1 MPHKVFI
8 DRGYISAEQEN
19 VDPIQGIYKKAF
31 VFEVNMPMFIATQLT
46 TLKNYEPTREFVNP
60 NNKKAFLSII
70 DALETYRLLKLQGVD
85 DRTARMVVP
94 PATYI
99 KFTLR
104 MSLSEIKSLYKR
116 VNIDTCEYIRVL
128 NNITVEK
135 APKMCQLL
143 KMYHFE

>member
-19 VDPIQGIYKKAF
+19 VDPIQGIYKKVF

-70 DALETYRLLKLQGVD
+70 DALETYRLMIEQGVHD
-85 DRTARMVVP
+85 KTARMVVP

-116 VNIDTCEYIRVL
+116 VNPDTCEYIRVL
-128 NNITVEK
+128 NNIAINN
-135 APKMCQLL
+135 APHMCKLL
-143 KMYHFE
+143 KIYPIE

>member
-8 DRGYISAEQEN
+8 NSGYISADEES
-19 VDPIQGIYKKAF
+19 VDSVHGIYKK
-31 VFEVNMPMFIATQLT
+31 VFNFDVNMPMFIATQFT
-46 TLKNYEPTREFVNP
+46 TLKHYEPTRAFVNP

-70 DALETYRLLKLQGVD
+70 DALETYRLMKLQDVD

-116 VNIDTCEYIRVL
+116 VNTDTCEYIKVL
-128 NNITVEK
+128 NNFAVEK
-135 APKMCQLL
+135 APEMCHLL
-143 KMYHFE
+143 KMCHFE